1 MVGPSLHPTLHYLN
15 ALNRYKKKGTL
26 DQTKNS
32 SYNRYMVTWWGVQAL
47 VLEFNFCQILCWF
60 LVELLPSLRETLIP
74 PLHKLSVIMVVDFM
88 GKIPDPLQLFIVI
101 HCVFCRAQPLFCQFY
116 AQCKCQDSFKLHIN
130 LYAATLRIILFLFL
144 CLISSQYY
152 IIEIAFS
159 LNFSL

>member
-1 MVGPSLHPTLHYLN
+1 M
-15 ALNRYKKKGTL
+15 
-26 DQTKNS
+26 
-32 SYNRYMVTWWGVQAL
+32 
-47 VLEFNFCQILCWF
+47 LEFNFCQILCWF
-60 LVELLPSLRETLIP
+60 LVELLPSLGEPLIP

-130 LYAATLRIILFLFL
+130 LHAATLRIIFFLFL
-144 CLISSQYY
+144 CLFSSQYY

-159 LNFSL
+159 FNFSLQLQLMILVSDDGSCKAEGNGSQSVTESTEDQ